1 MKFDLRAFLEF
12 KQLIVPPLMMI
23 FYIIGFIGITLGA
36 LAVLTSNALIAVLF
50 WVFGQIYFRFFTEIF
65 MVFFRINDSLREI
78 NERGQKTVE
87 RSASSAPT
95 VR

>member
-1 MKFDLRAFLEF
+1 VKFDLRAFLEF

-23 FYIIGFIGITLGA
+23 FYIIGFIGITLA
-36 LAVLTSNALIAVLF
+36 AIAVLTSNALIAVLF

-87 RSASSAPT
+87 RSVQSAPT
-95 VR
+95 GR

>member
-12 KQLIVPPLMMI
+12 KQLIVPPLMMV
-23 FYIIGFIGITLGA
+23 FYIIGFIGITLAA
-36 LAVLTSNALIAVLF
+36 LAFLTSNALLAVLF
-50 WVFGQIYFRFFTEIF
+50 FIFVQIYFRFFTEIF

-87 RSASSAPT
+87 RSVPIAPT
-95 VR
+95 DR